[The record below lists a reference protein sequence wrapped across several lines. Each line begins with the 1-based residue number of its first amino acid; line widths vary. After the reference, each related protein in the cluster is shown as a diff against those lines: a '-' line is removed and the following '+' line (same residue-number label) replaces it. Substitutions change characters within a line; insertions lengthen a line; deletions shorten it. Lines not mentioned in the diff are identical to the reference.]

1 MTIPF
6 SPSQSLESADPIAE
20 LVAIQQ
26 EILRRDHQDFPVR
39 WFQERL
45 HDHLWSRQALIA
57 ESVARFRRTLVL
69 SCHEVGKSFIAAGI
83 AGWWLDVWPA
93 GSAFVVTSAP
103 SGPQV
108 KAILWR
114 EIGRVHARGRLNGRV
129 NQTEWWLPIPGGK
142 EEIVA
147 FGRKPDDY
155 DPTAFQGIHAP
166 RVLVI
171 FDEANGIRGP
181 LWEAADSLIAND
193 DSKMLLIGNPDD
205 PNGEFYEN
213 SHPGSGYN
221 VIQIGAFESPNL
233 TGEVV
238 PPLVAKQL
246 IGRTYIEE
254 KRRKWAR
261 QWFWVDKDG
270 NPCSP
275 EEGVRVIAPEGTEM
289 SSVNPFW
296 CSKIL
301 GIFPEINEE
310 QQLIPLKWIREAQA
324 RSLPP
329 IGARELGVDVGA
341 GGDASTGCFRHGP
354 VARIVWEDHNPDT
367 MHTCGVAISQ
377 LKEHGATRAKID
389 EIGIG
394 KGVLNRAQELNE
406 PFFGIDVGEAARDS
420 EHYANRRAEI
430 YWEGREL
437 FEHGEIDIDSEDEDL
452 AAELSSIRYL
462 RQSDGRII
470 IESKDAAKRR
480 GVPSP
485 NRAEALFF
493 SFADPKKKFTKATWG
508 RR

>member
-1 MTIPF
+1 ML
-6 SPSQSLESADPIAE
+6 PSTDPQTLEIGADPVAE
-20 LVAIQQ
+20 LLAIQQ
-26 EILRRDHQDFPVR
+26 ELERRDFQDNPDL
-39 WFQERL
+39 WFRNRL
-45 HDHLWSRQALIA
+45 KDHLWSKQAAIAQAL
-57 ESVARFRRTLVL
+57 ARHRRVLVI
-69 SCHEVGKSFIAAGI
+69 SCHEVGKSFIAAGL

-129 NQTEWWLPIPGGK
+129 NQTEWWLPFPGGR

-205 PNGEFYEN
+205 PSGEFYEY
-213 SHPGSGYN
+213 SKPGSGYH
-221 VIQIGAFESPNL
+221 VIQIGAFDSPNL
-233 TGEVV
+233 TGESV
-238 PPLVAKQL
+238 PELVGKQL

-261 QWFWVDKDG
+261 QWFWVDSAG
-270 NPCSP
+270 NPADP
-275 EEGVRVIAPEGTEM
+275 LEGARVVAPEGTDF

-301 GIFPEINEE
+301 GVFPEVNEE
-310 QQLIPLKWIREAQA
+310 QHLIPIRWITAAQE
-324 RSLPP
+324 RTLPAV
-329 IGARELGVDVGA
+329 GAKELGVDVGA
-341 GGDASTGCFRHGP
+341 GGDASTGAFRHGP
-354 VARIVWEDHNPDT
+354 VVRILWEDHNPDT
-367 MHTCGVAISQ
+367 MHTCGVAINYR
-377 LKEHGATRAKID
+377 KETGSSRVKVD

-394 KGVLNRAQELNE
+394 RGVLDRAVELHE
-406 PFFGIDVGEAARDS
+406 PFFGIDHGESARDS
-420 EHYANRRAEI
+420 DHFANRRAEI

-437 FEHGEIDIDSEDEDL
+437 FEHGEIDIDPDDEDL
-452 AAELSSIRYL
+452 AAELASIRYQ
-462 RQSDGRII
+462 RTSDGRIQ
-470 IESKDAAKRR
+470 IESKKAAQDR

-485 NRAEALFF
+485 NRAEAVFMA
-493 SFADPKKKFTKATWG
+493 FAEPKKRFTKATWG
-508 RR
+508 R